1 MSVWVL
7 TNLSKQN
14 ASTSFTWPTT
24 EFTVVLKTVDLAV
37 WIQTQITTFLL
48 SLLSCTKERYLF
60 LVKRA
65 YVLLINCL
73 NCSIRSRNILNL
85 ALGSQLQL
93 DLRLMEIFMLVEMKE
108 IFIGLRK
115 FRRQNCDKVNKGK
128 NFHWYFILIYF
139 FSLIVFCFYV
149 WWDLG
154 KREINNLT

>member
-1 MSVWVL
+1 MSAWVL

-24 EFTVVLKTVDLAV
+24 EFTVVLKTVDWAV

-48 SLLSCTKERYLF
+48 SLLSCIKEKYWF

-85 ALGSQLQL
+85 ALENQLQL
-93 DLRLMEIFMLVEMKE
+93 DLRWMETFMLVEMKG
-108 IFIGLRK
+108 IFTGLRK
-115 FRRQNCDKVNKGK
+115 FKRQNCDRVNKCK

-139 FSLIVFCFYV
+139 FSVIVLFLCSM
-149 WWDLG
+149 
-154 KREINNLT
+154 ES

>member
-7 TNLSKQN
+7 TNSSKQN
-14 ASTSFTWPTT
+14 ASTSFTLPTT

-37 WIQTQITTFLL
+37 WIQTQTITFLL
-48 SLLSCTKERYLF
+48 SLLSCTKEKYWF

-85 ALGSQLQL
+85 ALGNQLQL

-115 FRRQNCDKVNKGK
+115 SRRQNCDKVKK
-128 NFHWYFILIYF
+128 KVKQ
-139 FSLIVFCFYV
+139 FSLLIFYFNLLLFFNCFLFLCLMGS
-149 WWDLG
+149 WQ
-154 KREINNLT
+154 KRNQ